1 MNLEPQTA
9 AIDRVLSLV
18 RAQGVV
24 ETDPVE
30 FVEFLIQ
37 QGIQTR
43 DLDALADDIV
53 CHVLRWDDL
62 CEHVKGRLDT
72 LQAFQGAQYRT
83 PASNPR
89 LVAENIVNAIHAIVK
104 PRLSRGSGL

>member
-1 MNLEPQTA
+1 MNLQQQHA
-9 AIDRVLSLV
+9 AVTSALSLV
-18 RAQGVV
+18 RAQGVI
-24 ETDPVE
+24 EPDPVD
-30 FVEFLIQ
+30 FVEWLIR
-37 QGIQTR
+37 QGSQTR
-43 DLDALADDIV
+43 DLDSLADDIV

-72 LQAFQGAQYRT
+72 LQAFEGAQYRT

-89 LVAENIVNAIHAIVK
+89 LVAENIVNAIHAIVR